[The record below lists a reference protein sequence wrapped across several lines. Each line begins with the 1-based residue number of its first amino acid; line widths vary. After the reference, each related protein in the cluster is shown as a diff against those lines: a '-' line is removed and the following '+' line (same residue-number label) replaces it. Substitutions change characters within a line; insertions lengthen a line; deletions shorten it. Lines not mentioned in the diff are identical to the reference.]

1 MQIFL
6 LFLNCKIMRSMKNGG
21 TSILPHTFVIPR
33 KMLEGLIPRK
43 KYLLLK
49 PDNRNIEKLTIK
61 PPERYY

>member
-1 MQIFL
+1 
-6 LFLNCKIMRSMKNGG
+6 MRSMKFGS

-49 PDNRNIEKLTIK
+49 PDNRNIEKITIK